1 MCGMIGVILS
11 GDDKLEAFGMG
22 DDLTNAREYLL
33 QKNMNCIGMVSG
45 LGYGFEWFMI
55 WYVEKV
61 IIWWII
67 RGVFLYD
74 LNFSG

>member
-1 MCGMIGVILS
+1 MIGVILS

-45 LGYGFEWFMI
+45 LGYGFEFFMI
-55 WYVEKV
+55 
-61 IIWWII
+61 
-67 RGVFLYD
+67 
-74 LNFSG
+74 